1 MSLTGVL
8 GDGLAGGGHARAV
21 GAVLPLFYQLS
32 AHRLDQ
38 EQQDVLPPVSTD
50 NTELTTA
57 QIVDTDNRTTQ
68 VNYSKYC
75 PHRQHRV
82 NISTDC

>member
-8 GDGLAGGGHARAV
+8 GDGLAGGGDTRPV

-38 EQQDVLPPVSTD
+38 EQQDVLPPVRTN
-50 NTELTTA
+50 NTELTRA
-57 QIVDTDNRTTQ
+57 QIVDTNNTG
-68 VNYSKYC
+68 
-75 PHRQHRV
+75 
-82 NISTDC
+82 